1 MIGFMDEFLVD
12 NEQTNV
18 ILIVMVLVFIWLQTR
33 RSGL

>member
-12 NEQTNV
+12 NEPINV

-33 RSGL
+33 RNDL